1 MIRMA
6 TVEQR
11 IAERLG
17 ELEPVHLEVINE
29 SHGHNVPAGS
39 ETHFRVVVV
48 SRAFEGLRPVAR
60 HRRVYELLAGEL
72 AGPVHALALQT
83 HTPEEWAH
91 GGRVAESPPCLGG
104 GKREAS

>member
-1 MIRMA
+1 MT

-11 IAERLG
+11 IAERLQ
-17 ELEPVHLEVINE
+17 ELEPAHLQVINE

-39 ETHFRVVVV
+39 ESHFRVVVV

-60 HRRVYELLAGEL
+60 HRRVYALLAEEL

-83 HTPEEWAH
+83 HTPEEWRES
-91 GGRVAESPPCLGG
+91 GQVSESPPCLGG
-104 GKREAS
+104 GRHEAVT